1 MGNCG
6 TNQTTCENPCR
17 VSQVNTVTC
26 ESLPSQIQNF
36 TDQFFGAVTKTEVDG
51 AISWSLPCGLDVG
64 LPNNPRLTG
73 EGLAC
78 YFLRLFEDGIIGL
91 TGPRGLPGIDGSAG
105 RNSFTVTLT
114 SFEQPS
120 LSDPVRSFQILS
132 NPVILAG
139 TYVVVQDSGWYLV
152 NAVDS
157 SGVGS
162 FTLVKSLGVTAEGD
176 TVDGGKLVFPSGF
189 PGVSVTGPDGPQGI
203 QGIQGI
209 PGNTFTSE
217 SYLFSG
223 STGDYALTATYASVN
238 FAALAQVTLVNPG
251 TYLVSYQADLI
262 GKPSANALTD
272 FAYLKLVS
280 SAGPS
285 DVSGTEHVINGFV
298 DTARRSVSGSAIVT
312 VLIAAT
318 QITLTGKVTVAG
330 HVDVSAVNTTVSA
343 IRLA

>member
-6 TNQTTCENPCR
+6 TNQTTCDNPCR
-17 VSQVNTVTC
+17 VSQVNTVAC

-36 TDQFFGAVTKTEVDG
+36 TDQFFGEVTKTEVDG

-64 LPNNPRLTG
+64 LPNNPRNSG

-91 TGPRGLPGIDGSAG
+91 TGPRGLPGVNGAAG
-105 RNSFTVTLT
+105 RNAFTVTLS
-114 SFEQPS
+114 SFLQPS
-120 LSDPVRSFQILS
+120 LGSPVATFQVLA
-132 NPVILAG
+132 NPVILVD
-139 TYVVVQDSGWYLV
+139 TYIMVQDSGWYLV
-152 NAVDS
+152 NAIDAA
-157 SGVGS
+157 GIGS
-162 FTLVKSLGVTAEGD
+162 FTLVKSIGVTAVGD
-176 TVDGGKLVFPSGF
+176 LVDGGKLVFPSGF
-189 PGVSVTGPDGPQGI
+189 PGISITGPQGI

-209 PGNTFTSE
+209 QGPPGNTFTSE

-238 FAALAQVTLVNPG
+238 FAALAQVTLINPG
-251 TYLVSYQADLI
+251 TYLVQYQADLI

-280 SAGPS
+280 SEGPA
-285 DVSGTEHVINGFV
+285 DVAGTEHVINGFV
-298 DTARRSVSGSAIVT
+298 DTARRSVAGSSVVT
-312 VLIAAT
+312 VSGPAVQL
-318 QITLTGKVTVAG
+318 TLTGKVTVAG